1 MSGSDRFGRGQPQA
15 MAKSDGPWG
24 GGGNEAPAGEPAAEP
39 VQEPSEGEPPRNPW
53 LTPDAD
59 PPPRRSASIDDIF
72 RKGRGGG
79 APGGGLLPQASS
91 AAWRWLPWLAAGTM
105 AAWLL
110 STSVHV
116 LAQDE
121 RALVITMGRYSNTIG
136 PGLHM
141 TLPWPLQTVLR
152 RQTGSESLTQIPEK
166 ESETLMPTADGELID
181 VSFQVRWRISDLRQ
195 FTFNLPDGEAAIRRL
210 ADAEMRA
217 SVAELPFD
225 AVWSGRRQADL
236 QQRVLGRVQKVL
248 DAWHGGVTVSAVEVL
263 KAGPPARL
271 ADTFQKIGTAKEQAS
286 KNREDA
292 DRYHDQIIREATVKA
307 HDFDKAFASYKI
319 APAVTRRKMY
329 DDMMARV
336 LRNNPVVVGGTG
348 MPATLPPGPDA
359 KPQPAPQTQGGQ

>member
-1 MSGSDRFGRGQPQA
+1 

-24 GGGNEAPAGEPAAEP
+24 SGGNEAPASEAPAEP
-39 VQEPSEGEPPRNPW
+39 VAAPGEGEPVRNPW

-59 PPPRRSASIDDIF
+59 VPPRRSASIDDIF

-79 APGGGLLPQASS
+79 GSSGGGLLPQGTAMGL
-91 AAWRWLPWLAAGTM
+91 RWLPWLALATVS
-105 AAWLL
+105 AWLL
-110 STSVHV
+110 STSIHV

-121 RALVITMGRYSNTIG
+121 RALVTTMGRYSDTIG
-136 PGLHM
+136 PGLHL
-141 TLPWPLQTVLR
+141 TLPWPVQTVLR
-152 RQTGSESLTQIPEK
+152 RQTGSEGLTQVPEK

-181 VSFQVRWRISDLRQ
+181 VRFQIRWRINDLRQ
-195 FTFNLPDGEAAIRRL
+195 FTFNLADGEAAIRRL

-217 SVAELPFD
+217 GVAELSFD

-248 DAWHGGVTVSAVEVL
+248 NAWHAGVTVSAVEVL

-271 ADTFQKIGTAKEQAS
+271 ADTFQKIGEAKVAAS
-286 KNREDA
+286 KNHDEA
-292 DRYHDQIIREATVKA
+292 ERYQERIIRDATVKA
-307 HDFDKAFASYKI
+307 RDFDKALASYKI
-319 APAVTRRKMY
+319 APAVTRRQMY

-348 MPATLPPGPDA
+348 MPATMPPAPDA
-359 KPQPAPQTQGGQ
+359 KPAEPPAAVPTQGAQ